1 MAVENATMAG
11 AVAGGSRVRLRRLSE
26 RRDGDSWVIGRVET
40 GDFISVP
47 DVAHRVIA
55 LLRQG
60 RSVDEVSATLRAE
73 TGASFAVAD
82 FTVALDELGFLAAV
96 DGQIRADN
104 ARPRPSLPWLRPQGL
119 PAQT

>member
-1 MAVENATMAG
+1 MAG

-26 RRDGDSWVIGRVET
+26 RRDGDSWVIGRIET

-60 RSVDEVSATLRAE
+60 RSVDEVSATA
-73 TGASFAVAD
+73 TASRSR
-82 FTVALDELGFLAAV
+82 TNPCGS
-96 DGQIRADN
+96 
-104 ARPRPSLPWLRPQGL
+104 ARPRMSRHIPTLQTSMPIPARYTVIRVRRGA
-119 PAQT
+119 AQTPLTSV